1 MITSNVLAEIADTLQ
16 IVPWPPQ
23 PNALL
28 ASAGVLVLGALLG
41 QFAERT
47 LGLPRIVGYSAIGM
61 MVALAGFGLPEG
73 RLPVGWRLVV
83 DLALAVM
90 LFELGSR
97 VHLRWLRRNPALGLT
112 SAAESLLSF
121 IAIYAVLR
129 LADLAPA
136 DAAAAAVVLS
146 IVAASVVGR
155 VAAEAKA
162 SGQVTDR
169 LMLLTALNTLYGV
182 LALKVVS
189 GWVRLGHPQFGLEA
203 IAQPLYTFAGS
214 LLLAALLA
222 RLVVALAPR
231 LDLRDENGA
240 LLLLGLVLLALAAA
254 RALNVSTLLVPLAAG
269 VMLRNATARPW
280 VWPRHF
286 GTAGGVLVLMM
297 FVVVGTAWTM
307 QTLEAGV
314 AVALAVLLARGAAKG
329 LVVVGLA
336 RWSGLEWRQGAALAL
351 GMLPL
356 SASALVLLAD
366 WYVLH
371 PESAL
376 RIAPIVLSA
385 IMLVE
390 LIGPVAVQ
398 VALRIGGEGS
408 SAKVPRGGASP

>member
-1 MITSNVLAEIADTLQ
+1 MMTSELLAGIADTLQ

-23 PNALL
+23 PDALL
-28 ASAGVLVLGALLG
+28 ASAAVLVVGALLG
-41 QFAERT
+41 QFAERV
-47 LGLPRIVGYSAIGM
+47 LRLPSIVGYAAIGM
-61 MVALAGFGLPEG
+61 VVAWAGFGLPEG

-112 SAAESLLSF
+112 SAAESILGF
-121 IAIYAVLR
+121 IAIYVVLR
-129 LADLAPA
+129 LAELAPA

-155 VAAEAKA
+155 VAAESKSA
-162 SGQVTDR
+162 GQVTDR

-182 LALKVVS
+182 LALKIVG
-189 GWVRLGHPQFGLEA
+189 GWVRLGHPQFGIEA

-222 RLVVALAPR
+222 RIVLALAPR

-254 RALNVSTLLVPLAAG
+254 RALGVSTLLVPLAAG

-297 FVVVGTAWTM
+297 FVVVGTAWSV
-307 QTLEAGV
+307 QTLEAG
-314 AVALAVLLARGAAKG
+314 AALALAVLLARGAARAI
-329 LVVVGLA
+329 VVVGLA
-336 RWSGLEWRQGAALAL
+336 RWSGLQLRQGAAIAL

-385 IMLVE
+385 IVLVE
-390 LIGPVAVQ
+390 LLGPVAVQ
-398 VALRIGGEGS
+398 AALRIAGETPSGSATPPGS
-408 SAKVPRGGASP
+408 SS